1 MSRQYKNPD
10 DVPNDVICKRL
21 KELSK
26 AATTGRDAI
35 LREFTMRIPAE
46 LDRDPDLVLGIA
58 ARRIRKLAKAQETEG
73 CSVCGTKPALCADK
87 FDKGTYFLC
96 SGCLSERTTE
106 NGRLNQALDDLAEDC
121 PTCDNSGLTI
131 VGRQCEYC
139 YANKLSTFN
148 INVLKIQAVT
158 GKERYDVIRD
168 FIQPDSELDT

>member
-1 MSRQYKNPD
+1 MSKS
-10 DVPNDVICKRL
+10 VI
-21 KELSK
+21 
-26 AATTGRDAI
+26 
-35 LREFTMRIPAE
+35 IPQAD
-46 LDRDPDLVLGIA
+46 LDKLEE
-58 ARRIRKLAKAQETEG
+58 IRKTLWGKYGTERTGISSLVELQKITEGLWLIANRKYPPIHDEG

-148 INVLKIQAVT
+148 INVLKIQAIT

-168 FIQPDSELDT
+168 FIRPDSELDT